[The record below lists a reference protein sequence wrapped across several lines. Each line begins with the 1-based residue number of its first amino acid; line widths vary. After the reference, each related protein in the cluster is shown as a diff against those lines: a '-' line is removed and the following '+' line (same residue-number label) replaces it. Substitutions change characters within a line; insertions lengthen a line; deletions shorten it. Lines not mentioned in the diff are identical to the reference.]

1 MDELLNDGNEVYADI
16 TIPGKL
22 IPVFESK
29 SRYKGA
35 YGGRGSAKTR
45 TFALMTAVEGYRLAE
60 AGASGIILCGR
71 EYMNSLN
78 ESSLEEIKQAIKSVS
93 WLNDYYEIG
102 EKYVRTKNKRI
113 AYAFTG
119 LRHNLDSIKGKS
131 RILLA
136 WVDEAE
142 NVSEAAW
149 RKLLPTVR
157 EDDSEVWITWNPE
170 NKGSATDKRFRQVEH
185 EFIVEMNYNDN
196 PFFPDVLEQERLND
210 QANLDDATYCWI
222 WEGAYLEASD
232 AQIFNGKF
240 IVKEFERH
248 PTWNGPYNGLDFGFS
263 TDPTGATS
271 SWVHDGILYIEH
283 EACKVG
289 LEIDDTPDYLKDNIP
304 GIENYELIAD
314 NARPE
319 SISYLKRNG
328 IPKIKACVKGKGS
341 VEDGI
346 AHLKGYK
353 QIVIHPRCTATAKE
367 FRLYS
372 YKTDRLSGE
381 ILPEIIDKHNH
392 LIDSLRYA
400 HERTMKRGA
409 NTKRHRATA
418 GKRTYR

>member
-1 MDELLNDGNEVYADI
+1 MGEQLNDEVYADI
-16 TIPGKL
+16 TIPPKL
-22 IPVFESK
+22 IPVFSNK

-71 EYMNSLN
+71 EYMNSLE
-78 ESSLEEIKQAIKSVS
+78 ESSLEEIKQAIRSVG
-93 WLNDYYEIG
+93 WLNDYYDIG
-102 EKYVRTKNKRI
+102 EKYVRTKNRRV

-142 NVSEAAW
+142 NVSEKAW
-149 RKLLPTVR
+149 QKLLPTVR

-170 NKGSATDKRFRQVEH
+170 NRDSATDKRFRQADH
-185 EFIVEMNYNDN
+185 EFIVQMNYSDN
-196 PFFPDVLEQERLND
+196 PFFPEVLEQERLAD
-210 QANLDDATYCWI
+210 IERFDDATYQWV
-222 WEGAYLEASD
+222 WEGAYHEASD

-240 IVKEFERH
+240 VIKEFSRH
-248 PTWNGPYNGLDFGFS
+248 STWNGPYNGLDFGFAN
-263 TDPTGATS
+263 DPTAATN
-271 SWVHDGILYIEH
+271 SWVSDNTLYIEYD
-283 EACKVG
+283 ASKVG
-289 LEIDDTPDYLKDNIP
+289 LEIDDTADYLKEQIP
-304 GIENYELIAD
+304 DVENYDVIAD

-328 IPKIKACVKGKGS
+328 LPKVKACSKGKGS

-346 AHLKGYK
+346 MHLKGYK

-381 ILPEIIDKHNH
+381 ILPEIVDKNNH
-392 LIDSLRYA
+392 CIDSLRYA
-400 HERTMKRGA
+400 HERIMKRGV
-409 NTKRHRATA
+409 NNKQSYGSA
-418 GKRTYR
+418 GKRTF

>member
-1 MDELLNDGNEVYADI
+1 MAGLSGNEVFADVG
-16 TIPGKL
+16 TPAKL
-22 IPVFESK
+22 IPVFSSQ

-45 TFALMTAVEGYRLAE
+45 TFALMSAVEGYRLAE
-60 AGASGIILCGR
+60 SGTSGIILCGR
-71 EYMNSLN
+71 EFMNSLS
-78 ESSLEEIKQAIKSVS
+78 ESSFEEIKQAVQSVA

-102 EKYVRTKNKRI
+102 ERYIRTKNKRVS
-113 AYAFTG
+113 YAFTG

-157 EDDSEVWITWNPE
+157 EDNSEVWVTWNPE
-170 NKGSATDKRFRQVEH
+170 NKGSATDKRFRLEPNDC
-185 EFIVEMNYNDN
+185 IVEMNYQDN
-196 PFFPDVLEQERLND
+196 PWFPDVLEQERLAD
-210 QANLDDATYCWI
+210 RERLDDATYQWV

-232 AQIFNGKF
+232 AQIFKDKF
-240 IVKEFERH
+240 VVKEFE
-248 PTWNGPYNGLDFGFS
+248 PQPYWDGAYLGLDFGFA
-263 TDPTGATS
+263 TDPTAATK
-271 SWVHDGILYIEH
+271 SWVYDDILYIEY

-289 LEIDDTPDYLKDNIP
+289 LEIDDTAKYLMDNIP
-304 GIENYELIAD
+304 DIEKYEVIAD
-314 NARPE
+314 SARPE

-328 IPKIKACVKGKGS
+328 IPKAKSCVKGKGS

-346 AHLKGYK
+346 AHLKSYK
-353 QIVIHPRCTATAKE
+353 QIVIHPRCTATAQE

-381 ILPEIIDKHNH
+381 ILPVIQDKHNH
-392 LIDSLRYA
+392 LMDSLRYA
-400 HERTMKRGA
+400 HERNMRRGT
-409 NTKRHRATA
+409 TKKQTYATA
-418 GKRTYR
+418 GRRLY

>member
-1 MDELLNDGNEVYADI
+1 MDELLSEDGEIYADL
-16 TIPGKL
+16 TIPPKL

-71 EYMNSLN
+71 EYMNSLE
-78 ESSLEEIKQAIKSVS
+78 ESSLEEIKQAIRSVG
-93 WLNDYYEIG
+93 WLEDYYEIG
-102 EKYVRTKNKRI
+102 EKYVRTKNRRVS
-113 AYAFTG
+113 YAFTG

-170 NKGSATDKRFRQVEH
+170 NKGSATDKRFRQKH
-185 EFIVEMNYNDN
+185 HDFIVEMNYSDN
-196 PFFPDVLEQERLND
+196 PWFPDVLEQERLND
-210 QANLDDATYCWI
+210 QENLDDATYCWI

-240 IVKEFERH
+240 VVKEFARH
-248 PTWNGPYNGLDFGFS
+248 PTWNGPYNGLDFGFA
-263 TDPTGATS
+263 TDPSAATN
-271 SWVHDGILYIEH
+271 SWESDGILYIEY

-289 LEIDDTPDYLKDNIP
+289 LEIDDTPKYLMDNIP
-304 GIENYELIAD
+304 DIEKYELIAD

-328 IPKIKACVKGKGS
+328 IPKVKPCVKGKGS

-353 QIVIHPRCTATAKE
+353 QIVIHPRCVQTAQE

-381 ILPEIIDKHNH
+381 VLPEVIDKHNH

-409 NTKRHRATA
+409 NIKRHRATA
-418 GKRTYR
+418 GKRTY

>member
-1 MDELLNDGNEVYADI
+1 MARLSKTDDDVYADI
-16 TIPGKL
+16 TIPPKL
-22 IPVFESK
+22 IPVFEAET
-29 SRYKGA
+29 RYKGA

-45 TFALMTAVEGYRLAE
+45 TFALMTAVMGYRFAE
-60 AGASGIILCGR
+60 AGLSGIILCGR
-71 EYMNSLN
+71 EFMNSLD
-78 ESSLEEIKQAIKSVS
+78 ESSLEEIKQAIRSVD
-93 WLNDYYEIG
+93 WLNNYYELG
-102 EKYVRTKNKRI
+102 EKFIRTKNRRV

-157 EDDSEVWITWNPE
+157 EDDSEVWVTWNPE
-170 NKGSATDKRFRQVEH
+170 NKDSATDKRFRQEHH
-185 EFIVEMNYNDN
+185 EFIVELNYSDN
-196 PFFPDVLEQERLND
+196 PWFPDVLDQERLAD
-210 QANLDDATYCWI
+210 RERLDDSTYRWI
-222 WEGAYLEASD
+222 WEGDYLEASD

-240 IVKEFERH
+240 VIRDFVPH
-248 PTWNGPYNGLDFGFS
+248 PTWSGAYNGLDFGFS
-263 TDPTGATS
+263 QDPTAATM
-271 SWVHDGILYIEH
+271 SWVHDGILYIEY

-289 LEIDDTPDYLKDNIP
+289 LEIDDTPDYLMDCIP
-304 GIENYELIAD
+304 NFERYEVIAD

-328 IPKIKACVKGKGS
+328 IPKVKACVKGKGS

-346 AHLKGYK
+346 AHLRGFK
-353 QIVIHPRCTATAKE
+353 QIVIHSRCTQTAKE

-372 YKTDRLSGE
+372 YKTDGLSGE
-381 ILPEIIDKHNH
+381 ILPDIIDKHNH

-400 HERTMKRGA
+400 HERTMRRGGG
-409 NTKRHRATA
+409 NTTRHRATA
-418 GKRTYR
+418 GKRMY